1 MKRKGQTTDAI
12 EILDRRYDAGRPE
25 REAALQP
32 ERVRAAKP
40 RKRLP
45 TGGGSGS
52 AEDFLGPSPLDVLRD
67 LLLLIDEEVPL
78 RWLKQRTLAER
89 IALER
94 WAAKMHAR
102 ASDHP
107 VRVPPRPKCLPPHRS
122 ALAELA
128 RERIHRT
135 LLTEASRGL
144 DDVESRRTKSLQ
156 ALLAT
161 LDRRTAALDRGESGD
176 PTAVKREIRARGD
189 AAIAAI
195 RAAASQAGA
204 SELPRMRDI
213 DREIAAVRR
222 ERTGRPLA
230 ARTAGNLAVP
240 PEPLRELLEEA
251 PPTNQQPVIDFRT
264 VGNDFG
270 PRRRKRKARPSGS
283 QPPDKE
289 A

>member
-25 REAALQP
+25 R
-32 ERVRAAKP
+32 VRAAKP

-52 AEDFLGPSPLDVLRD
+52 AEDVLGPSPLDVLRD

-128 RERIHRT
+128 RERSHRT

-156 ALLAT
+156 AFLAT

-176 PTAVKREIRARGD
+176 PAAVKREIRARGD

-204 SELPRMRDI
+204 SELPMMRDI

-222 ERTGRPLA
+222 ERTGRPRA

-264 VGNDFG
+264 VGNEFG

>member
-52 AEDFLGPSPLDVLRD
+52 AEDVLGPSPLDVLRD
-67 LLLLIDEEVPL
+67 LLLIDEEVPL

-156 ALLAT
+156 AFLAT

-176 PTAVKREIRARGD
+176 PAAVKREIRARGD

-204 SELPRMRDI
+204 SELTMIRDI
-213 DREIAAVRR
+213 DRESAAVRR
-222 ERTGRPLA
+222 ERTGRPRA

-251 PPTNQQPVIDFRT
+251 TPTNQQPVIDFRT

>member
-25 REAALQP
+25 R
-32 ERVRAAKP
+32 VRAAKP

-45 TGGGSGS
+45 PGGGSGS
-52 AEDFLGPSPLDVLRD
+52 AEDVLGPSPLDVLRD

-156 ALLAT
+156 AFLAT

-176 PTAVKREIRARGD
+176 PAAVKREIRARGD

-204 SELPRMRDI
+204 SERTMMRDI

-222 ERTGRPLA
+222 ERTGRPRA

>member
-156 ALLAT
+156 AFLAT
-161 LDRRTAALDRGESGD
+161 LDRRTAALDRGESVD
-176 PTAVKREIRARGD
+176 PAAVKREIRARGD
-189 AAIAAI
+189 AAIAA
-195 RAAASQAGA
+195 
-204 SELPRMRDI
+204 
-213 DREIAAVRR
+213 VRR
-222 ERTGRPLA
+222 ERTGRPRA

-240 PEPLRELLEEA
+240 PEPLRELLAEA

>member
-25 REAALQP
+25 R
-32 ERVRAAKP
+32 VRAAKP

-45 TGGGSGS
+45 PGGGSGS
-52 AEDFLGPSPLDVLRD
+52 AEDVLGPSPLDVLRD
-67 LLLLIDEEVPL
+67 LLLLIDEEVPF

-156 ALLAT
+156 AFLAT
-161 LDRRTAALDRGESGD
+161 LDRRTAAPRPGRVRGSRGRQAGDSSTGRRGDRRHPCRRIAGRGE
-176 PTAVKREIRARGD
+176 RAHHDAGHRPRDRRRASRADGPPPGRPDRRQPGRAPRAAARTPRGGHPNEP
-189 AAIAAI
+189 AAGYRLQDGRQRI
-195 RAAASQAGA
+195 RAAASKAEGPPQR
-204 SELPRMRDI
+204 LP
-213 DREIAAVRR
+213 
-222 ERTGRPLA
+222 
-230 ARTAGNLAVP
+230 
-240 PEPLRELLEEA
+240 A
-251 PPTNQQPVIDFRT
+251 P
-264 VGNDFG
+264 G
-270 PRRRKRKARPSGS
+270 
-283 QPPDKE
+283 
-289 A
+289 